1 MENGQS
7 ITMTEKV
14 EMMEKQIERYIG
26 FHGMKT
32 AVTGARVIGDDLE
45 LKVTLFD
52 SADEIHVALKE
63 DESDVRD

>member
-1 MENGQS
+1 MTEETT

-26 FHGMKT
+26 FQGMKT
-32 AVTGARVIGDDLE
+32 AVTGARIIGDDLE
-45 LKVTLFD
+45 LKVALFD

-63 DESDVRD
+63 DGSDVRD